1 MGFMDN
7 ATCVMC
13 NRGVHYVAGRIGC
26 DGCDLPTDCCL
37 CPPTTPPENKSVA
50 PPEPPAPPK

>member
-13 NRGVHYVAGRIGC
+13 GRKVHFEEGRIAC
-26 DGCDLPTDCCL
+26 DGCNLPTDCCL
-37 CPPTTPPENKSVA
+37 CLQETSRVKG
-50 PPEPPAPPK
+50 